1 MNTNET
7 VYSLR
12 LMASTIEELEI
23 DNIIS
28 CEVNGTVM
36 SCHLHQLK
44 LTNVEAVWKERH
56 TISWPW
62 KKTFTYNNIYFYA
75 LYSQEQYDKE
85 QPA

>member
-1 MNTNET
+1 MKTNET
-7 VYSLR
+7 VANLL

-28 CEVNGTVM
+28 CEIDNGAM

-44 LTNVEAVWKERH
+44 LTNAEAIWKERH

-75 LYSQEQYDKE
+75 LYTQEEYDKE
-85 QPA
+85 QSV